1 MLNQKIYKFLI
12 LTKKIR
18 ITSSNHILV
27 NVKINYVEGIFIIDT
42 GASNSCINLLSA
54 SKFNLVYEKS
64 IENAS
69 SATNYIL
76 QTFYSN
82 KNIIEIG
89 NILKD
94 NFKVFLFDMT
104 HINESLNEKVD
115 GIIGSDIL
123 KEFNA
128 IIDFKN
134 KLLKLDF

>member
-1 MLNQKIYKFLI
+1 MPFKLSTVEKIKILN
-12 LTKKIR
+12 T
-18 ITSSNHILV
+18 NHLV
-27 NVKINYVEGIFIIDT
+27 IKCKLNNVFGKFIIDT

-64 IENAS
+64 IKNAS
-69 SATNYIL
+69 SATNYID

-128 IIDFKN
+128 IIDFEN